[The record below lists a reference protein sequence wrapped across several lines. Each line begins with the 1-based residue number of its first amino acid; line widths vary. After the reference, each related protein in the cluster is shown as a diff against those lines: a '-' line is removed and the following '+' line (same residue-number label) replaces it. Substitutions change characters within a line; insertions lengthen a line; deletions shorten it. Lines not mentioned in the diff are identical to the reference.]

1 MKDDIIITKSIV
13 EEEEKLNQSL
23 KKISEQNKILKPKLK
38 RFQKK
43 VKLEIEKT
51 IKDYQEKYNLVIIPF
66 INDNKI
72 DIKIFCDLRT
82 FKHENFLQEE
92 FSHHME

>member
-23 KKISEQNKILKPKLK
+23 KKIYEQNKILKPKLK

-72 DIKIFCDLRT
+72 D
-82 FKHENFLQEE
+82 
-92 FSHHME
+92 